1 MLIIKLVFECFD
13 RHPTNFVETHS
24 VDVHLELR
32 TYPLLQDASIHT
44 ELFIER
50 FHGCHGHLFRYLY
63 RRLLVGL
70 LNGPMLPI
78 LIGYQQPI
86 RKQMWKL
93 LVFIC
98 RLPLFPF
105 FFFLLLFFIIVLELA
120 LIFITD
126 SIDFIEFLALLG
138 VFPCL
143 KQLLVLV
150 DNIVILDVKRV

>member
-70 LNGPMLPI
+70 LNGPILPI

-98 RLPLFPF
+98 RLPLFL

-120 LIFITD
+120 FIFITD
-126 SIDFIEFLALLG
+126 SIDFIKLLALLG
-138 VFPCL
+138 VFSCL

-150 DNIVILDVKRV
+150 DHIVILDVKRV